1 MKKFYKINQYITA
14 PELRIVGPDEK
25 QIGVMKRDEAI
36 FKARQMGMDLVLVAD
51 KAKPPVARIIDFN
64 KFKYQQQQKQ
74 KESKKKTKATDQKEI
89 RFTPFIAQKDF
100 QTRIDRIKEFLTD
113 GHKIKITVKFTGRQ
127 ITRKDFGFELL
138 KKAANELVEFG
149 TQETMPKLQGKL
161 LWTTISPLKK
171 QPESNKS
178 KKDKPKHGK
187 KKKK

>member
-14 PELRIVGPDEK
+14 SELRIVGPDEK
-25 QIGVMKRDEAI
+25 QIGIMKRDEAI

-64 KFKYQQQQKQ
+64 KFKYQQQQKE
-74 KESKKKTKATDQKEI
+74 KESRKKTKATDQKEI

-100 QTRIDRIKEFLTD
+100 QTRINRVKEFLTD
-113 GHKIKITVKFTGRQ
+113 GHKIKLTVRFTGRQ

-149 TQETMPKLQGKL
+149 TQETTPKFQGKL
-161 LWTTISPLKK
+161 LWITISPIKK
-171 QPESNKS
+171 PPTSA
-178 KKDKPKHGK
+178 KPKSAKHDK

>member
-36 FKARQMGMDLVLVAD
+36 FKARQMGLDLVLVAD

-64 KFKYQQQQKQ
+64 KFKYQQQQKE
-74 KESKKKTKATDQKEI
+74 KEGKKKTKAVDQKEI

-100 QTRIDRIKEFLTD
+100 QTRINRIKDFLTD

-149 TQETMPKLQGKL
+149 TQEIEPKFQGKL

-171 QPESNKS
+171 
-178 KKDKPKHGK
+178 DKPKHDK
-187 KKKK
+187 KKKN